1 MCTNVVDC
9 FINVLKAQNE
19 SVTWRWLVQI
29 LIYTIEYMILKV
41 LYFKNKAKKMLR
53 STKFEK

>member
-1 MCTNVVDC
+1 VFDC

-19 SVTWRWLVQI
+19 SVTWRCLVQI